1 MVRDYICLAAA
12 MGSPAIEF
20 FMVIVLASLATAM
33 ALTEGETLTPLKY
46 HTLPVIKDQQADRL
60 ITQPA

>member
-1 MVRDYICLAAA
+1 M
-12 MGSPAIEF
+12 EF
-20 FMVIVLASLATAM
+20 FMVIILAGIATSM